1 VGDYFGRLRAASVI
15 GAIFSISGVSAA
27 FGPFIGGY
35 IYDLTN
41 SYRPAFLLGGFTN
54 LLALFLL
61 FLSRPPAK
69 IVRS

>member
-15 GAIFSISGVSAA
+15 GAIFAMAGISSA
-27 FGPFIGGY
+27 FGPWVGGY
-35 IYDLTN
+35 IYDLTHT
-41 SYRPAFLLGGFTN
+41 YTFAFLLGALTN

-61 FLSRPPAK
+61 FLSKPPVK